1 MRKIVVTCVL
11 LMLFLDAFPQ
21 SWESIRN
28 NEEYLW
34 GDGFGASVR
43 EADKQALDNLS
54 SQIITV
60 VNSESYRTL
69 HSTNKNGELDEESQF
84 THSVKTYSQATLTN
98 TKMIVLQKEPE
109 AHVVRWIK
117 RTEINK
123 IFESRKLKVKDMVNN
138 AVMAEQKGKIDDAL
152 RNYYWALS
160 LLKSLQYPND
170 VLYTDLSGTKHVL
183 TNWIKVQMDDI
194 FRNLKVTF
202 DGKKDNDVKLSIS
215 YKGKPVSSID
225 YTYWDCR
232 SWSNIYSAK
241 DGCGIVELDPE
252 TIDSSIQ
259 LKYEYEY
266 AGESKI
272 DKEVEVVLNELKGT
286 PMPKASIRVELDSP
300 SESSKELSVLP
311 QPGEMSF
318 TTTNAA
324 MLVKPKTMEKD
335 AEANI
340 TITKKIVE
348 AINQKD
354 YLSVRDYFTE
364 EGWDMFTKLIRYGK
378 AKVLDSSDIRFY
390 DKNGQV
396 TERGLKMSFAF
407 NSNVRKAFV
416 EDVVLSFDEQN
427 KICGLAFGLG
437 KTAED
442 DILNKGV
449 WDEKSRFAIMS
460 FLENYKTAYALK
472 RLDYIKSIFDDDAV
486 IITGTIVK
494 RASQAANIE
503 NQSHIKA
510 DGNKIIKMNR
520 QTKDQYLRN
529 LKRCFELNEFVN
541 IRFANNDVFKLGNQL
556 GETYAIQIAQDYYS
570 SSYGDFG
577 YLLLIVDINDPEKP
591 LIKVRTWQPE
601 KDPKFGLYGP
611 GHFS

>member
-117 RTEINK
+117 KTEINK
-123 IFESRKLKVKDMVNN
+123 IFESRKLKVKDMVDN
-138 AVMAEQKGKIDDAL
+138 AVRAEQKGKIDDAL

-225 YTYWDCR
+225 YTYWDGR

-252 TIDSSIQ
+252 TIDTSIQ

-272 DKEVEVVLNELKGT
+272 DKEIEVVLNELKGT
-286 PMPKASIRVELDSP
+286 PMPKASIRVELNSP

-311 QPGEMSF
+311 QSGEMSF

-324 MLVKPKTMEKD
+324 RLVKPKTMEKD
-335 AEANI
+335 AEANV

-348 AINQKD
+348 AISLKD
-354 YLSVRDYFTE
+354 FLSVRDYFTE

-378 AKVLDSSDIRFY
+378 AKVLDSSNICFY
-390 DKNGQV
+390 NKNGQV

-416 EDVVLSFDEQN
+416 EDIVLSFDEQN

-472 RLDYIKSIFDDDAV
+472 RLDYIKSIFDDEAV
-486 IITGTIVK
+486 IITGSVVK
-494 RASQAANIE
+494 RASQTVNIE
-503 NQSHIKA
+503 NQSQIKPE
-510 DGNKIIKMNR
+510 GNKIIKMNR
-520 QTKDQYLRN
+520 QTKDQYLKN

-541 IRFANNDVFKLGNQL
+541 IRFANNDVIKLGSG

-577 YLLLIVDINDPEKP
+577 YLMLIVDINDPAKP

-601 KDPKFGLYGP
+601 KDPQFGLYGP
-611 GHFS
+611 GNF

>member
-202 DGKKDNDVKLSIS
+202 DGKKENDVKLRIN
-215 YKGKPVSSID
+215 YKGKPVNSID
-225 YTYWDCR
+225 YTYWDGR

-252 TIDSSIQ
+252 TIDTSIQ

-266 AGESKI
+266 IGEAKI
-272 DKEVEVVLNELKGT
+272 DKEIEVVLNELKGT

-311 QPGEMSF
+311 QSGEMSF

-324 MLVKPKTMEKD
+324 RLVKPKTMEKD

-378 AKVLDSSDIRFY
+378 AKVLDSSNICFY
-390 DKNGQV
+390 NKNGQV

-416 EDVVLSFDEQN
+416 EDVVLSFDNQN

-472 RLDYIKSIFDDDAV
+472 RLDYIKSIFDDEAV
-486 IITGTIVK
+486 IITGSVVK
-494 RASQAANIE
+494 RASQTVNIE
-503 NQSHIKA
+503 NQSQIKPE
-510 DGNKIIKMNR
+510 GNKIIKMNR
-520 QTKDQYLRN
+520 QTKDQYLKN

-541 IRFANNDVFKLGNQL
+541 IRFANNDVIKLGSG

-577 YLLLIVDINDPEKP
+577 YLMLIVDINDPAKP

-601 KDPKFGLYGP
+601 KDPQFGLYGP
-611 GHFS
+611 GNF

>member
-225 YTYWDCR
+225 YTYWDGR

-252 TIDSSIQ
+252 TIDTSIQ

-272 DKEVEVVLNELKGT
+272 DKEIEVVLNELKGT
-286 PMPKASIRVELDSP
+286 PMPKASIRVELNSP

-311 QPGEMSF
+311 QSGEMSF

-324 MLVKPKTMEKD
+324 RLVKPKTIEKD
-335 AEANI
+335 AEANA

-348 AINQKD
+348 AIGPKD
-354 YLSVRDYFTE
+354 
-364 EGWDMFTKLIRYGK
+364 
-378 AKVLDSSDIRFY
+378 
-390 DKNGQV
+390 
-396 TERGLKMSFAF
+396 
-407 NSNVRKAFV
+407 
-416 EDVVLSFDEQN
+416 
-427 KICGLAFGLG
+427 
-437 KTAED
+437 
-442 DILNKGV
+442 
-449 WDEKSRFAIMS
+449 
-460 FLENYKTAYALK
+460 
-472 RLDYIKSIFDDDAV
+472 
-486 IITGTIVK
+486 
-494 RASQAANIE
+494 
-503 NQSHIKA
+503 
-510 DGNKIIKMNR
+510 
-520 QTKDQYLRN
+520 
-529 LKRCFELNEFVN
+529 
-541 IRFANNDVFKLGNQL
+541 
-556 GETYAIQIAQDYYS
+556 
-570 SSYGDFG
+570 
-577 YLLLIVDINDPEKP
+577 
-591 LIKVRTWQPE
+591 
-601 KDPKFGLYGP
+601 
-611 GHFS
+611 

>member
-202 DGKKDNDVKLSIS
+202 DGKKENDVKLRIN
-215 YKGKPVSSID
+215 YKGKPVNSID
-225 YTYWDCR
+225 YTYWDGR

-252 TIDSSIQ
+252 TIDTSIQ

-266 AGESKI
+266 IGEAKI
-272 DKEVEVVLNELKGT
+272 DKEIEVVLNELKGT
-286 PMPKASIRVELDSP
+286 PMPKASIRVELNSP

-311 QPGEMSF
+311 QSGEMSF

-324 MLVKPKTMEKD
+324 RLVKPKTMEKD

-378 AKVLDSSDIRFY
+378 AKVLDSSNICFY
-390 DKNGQV
+390 NKNGQV

-416 EDVVLSFDEQN
+416 EDVVLSFDNQN

-472 RLDYIKSIFDDDAV
+472 RLDYIKSIFDDEAV
-486 IITGTIVK
+486 IITGSVVK
-494 RASQAANIE
+494 RASQTVNIE
-503 NQSHIKA
+503 NQSQIKPE
-510 DGNKIIKMNR
+510 GNKIIKMNR
-520 QTKDQYLRN
+520 QTKDQYLKN

-541 IRFANNDVFKLGNQL
+541 IRFANNDVIKLGSG

-577 YLLLIVDINDPEKP
+577 YLMLIVDINDPAKP

-601 KDPKFGLYGP
+601 KDPQFGLYGP
-611 GHFS
+611 GNF

>member
-202 DGKKDNDVKLSIS
+202 DGKKENDVKLRIN
-215 YKGKPVSSID
+215 YKGKPVNSID
-225 YTYWDCR
+225 YTYWDGR

-252 TIDSSIQ
+252 TIDTSIQ

-266 AGESKI
+266 IGEAKI
-272 DKEVEVVLNELKGT
+272 DKEIEVVLNELKGT
-286 PMPKASIRVELDSP
+286 PMPKASIRVELNSP

-311 QPGEMSF
+311 QSGEMSF

-324 MLVKPKTMEKD
+324 RLVKPKTMEKD

-378 AKVLDSSDIRFY
+378 AKVLDSSNICFY
-390 DKNGQV
+390 NKNGQV

-416 EDVVLSFDEQN
+416 EDVVLSFDNQN

-472 RLDYIKSIFDDDAV
+472 RLDYIKSIFDDEAV
-486 IITGTIVK
+486 IITGSVVK
-494 RASQAANIE
+494 RASQTVNIE
-503 NQSHIKA
+503 NQSQIKPE
-510 DGNKIIKMNR
+510 GNKIIKMNR
-520 QTKDQYLRN
+520 QTKDQYLKN

-541 IRFANNDVFKLGNQL
+541 IRFANNEVIKLGSG

-577 YLLLIVDINDPEKP
+577 YLMLIVDINDPAKP

-601 KDPKFGLYGP
+601 KDPQFGLYGP
-611 GHFS
+611 GNF

>member
-252 TIDSSIQ
+252 TIDTSIQ

-272 DKEVEVVLNELKGT
+272 DKEIEVVLNELKGT
-286 PMPKASIRVELDSP
+286 PMPKASIRVELNSP

-311 QPGEMSF
+311 QSGEMSF

-324 MLVKPKTMEKD
+324 RLVKPKTKEKE
-335 AEANI
+335 AEANV

-348 AINQKD
+348 AISLKD
-354 YLSVRDYFTE
+354 FLSVRDYFTE

-378 AKVLDSSDIRFY
+378 AKVLDSSNICFY
-390 DKNGQV
+390 NKNGQV

-416 EDVVLSFDEQN
+416 EDIVLSFDEQN

-472 RLDYIKSIFDDDAV
+472 RLDYIKSIFDDEAV
-486 IITGTIVK
+486 IITGSVVK
-494 RASQAANIE
+494 RASQTVNIE
-503 NQSHIKA
+503 NQSQIKPE
-510 DGNKIIKMNR
+510 GNKIIKMNR
-520 QTKDQYLRN
+520 QTKDQYLKN

-541 IRFANNDVFKLGNQL
+541 IRFANNDVIKLGSG

-577 YLLLIVDINDPEKP
+577 YLMLIVDINDPAKP

-601 KDPKFGLYGP
+601 KDPQFGLYGP
-611 GHFS
+611 GNF

>member
-34 GDGFGASVR
+34 GDGWGASTR

-69 HSTNKNGELDEESQF
+69 QSTNKNGELDEESQF

-98 TKMIVLQKEPE
+98 TKMIVLQNEPE
-109 AHVVRWIK
+109 THVVRWIRK
-117 RTEINK
+117 TEINK
-123 IFESRKLKVKDMVNN
+123 IFESRKLKVKDMVDN
-138 AVMAEQKGKIDDAL
+138 AVRAEQKGKIDDAL

-160 LLKSLQYPND
+160 LLKTLQYPND
-170 VLYTDLSGTKHVL
+170 VLYTDLSGSKHVL

-194 FRNLKVTF
+194 FRNLKVIF
-202 DGKKDNDVKLSIS
+202 DGNKDNDVKLSIS

-225 YTYWDCR
+225 YTYWDGR

-252 TIDSSIQ
+252 TIDTSIQ

-272 DKEVEVVLNELKGT
+272 DKEIEVVLNELKGT

-300 SESSKELSVLP
+300 SGSSKELSVLP

-324 MLVKPKTMEKD
+324 MLSKPKTMEKD

-378 AKVLDSSDIRFY
+378 AKVLDSSNICFY
-390 DKNGQV
+390 NKNGQV

-407 NSNVRKAFV
+407 DSNVRKAFV
-416 EDVVLSFDEQN
+416 EDVVLSFDNQN

-472 RLDYIKSIFDDDAV
+472 RLDYIKSIFDDEAV

-503 NQSHIKA
+503 NQSYIKA

-541 IRFANNDVFKLGNQL
+541 IRFANNDVFKLGTG

-577 YLLLIVDINDPEKP
+577 YLMLIVDINDPEKP

>member
-225 YTYWDCR
+225 YTYWDGR

-252 TIDSSIQ
+252 TIDTSIQ

-272 DKEVEVVLNELKGT
+272 DKEIEVVLNELKGT
-286 PMPKASIRVELDSP
+286 PMPKASIRVELNSP

-324 MLVKPKTMEKD
+324 RLVKPKTMEKD
-335 AEANI
+335 AEANV

-348 AINQKD
+348 AISLKD
-354 YLSVRDYFTE
+354 FLSVRDYFTE

-378 AKVLDSSDIRFY
+378 AKVLDSSNICFY
-390 DKNGQV
+390 NKNGQV

-416 EDVVLSFDEQN
+416 EDIVLSFDEQN

-472 RLDYIKSIFDDDAV
+472 RLDYIKSIFDDEAV
-486 IITGTIVK
+486 IITGSVVK
-494 RASQAANIE
+494 RASQTVNIE
-503 NQSHIKA
+503 NQSQIKPE
-510 DGNKIIKMNR
+510 GNKIIKMNR
-520 QTKDQYLRN
+520 QTKDQYLKN

-541 IRFANNDVFKLGNQL
+541 IRFANNDVIKLGSG

-577 YLLLIVDINDPEKP
+577 YLMLIVDINDPAKP

-601 KDPKFGLYGP
+601 KDPQFGLYGP
-611 GHFS
+611 GNF